1 MTPAQHTAL
10 ARLSDG
16 EWHRM
21 EAAPAVIGALYRAG
35 YIREDMSAN
44 PMRLRLWTITCDG
57 LAALER
63 VSA

>member
-1 MTPAQHTAL
+1 MTPTQFTAL

-21 EAAPAVIGALYRAG
+21 EASPTVIGALYRAG

-44 PMRLRLWTITCDG
+44 PMRLRLWTITVDG

-63 VSA
+63 AGA